1 MTTDIETTLLPEE
14 ASALA
19 HYEEVIRRG
28 LQTTLEVG
36 EAFHLIKRD
45 RLYRAEF
52 ATFDDYCLTRWD
64 IKPRRA
70 HQVAAGASVAAN
82 LAVAAAEV
90 VSNLAGSAAQMCT
103 IVHILPQN
111 EAQVRPLTSLPAEA
125 QVEAW
130 ESAVRASGG
139 GQPTAKV
146 VSQAAQSVTQA
157 VRGFLP
163 EAAPDEAPEPDAP
176 DEGAWRDQME
186 AALRS
191 VQGGGIYAAE
201 AGMQCIAG
209 CRVRLNESGNESGAG
224 WDGHGG
230 WEHDAGCDL
239 GIALAWLDLR

>member
-19 HYEEVIRRG
+19 HYERVIRRG

-52 ATFDDYCLTRWD
+52 ATFDDYCAKRWN
-64 IKPRRA
+64 ISRRRA
-70 HQVAAGASVAAN
+70 NQVAAGASVAAN
-82 LAVAAAEV
+82 LAE
-90 VSNLAGSAAQMCT
+90 SAAQT
-103 IVHILPQN
+103 GTAVPVLPQN
-111 EAQVRPLTSLPAEA
+111 EWQVRPLTALPPAA

-130 ESAVRASGG
+130 EQAVEASGG
-139 GQPTAKV
+139 GQPAVKA